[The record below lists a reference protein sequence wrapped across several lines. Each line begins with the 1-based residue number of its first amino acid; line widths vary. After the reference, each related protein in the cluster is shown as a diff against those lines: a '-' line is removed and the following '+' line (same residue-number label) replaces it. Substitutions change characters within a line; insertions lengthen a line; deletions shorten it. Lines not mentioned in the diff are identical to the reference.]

1 MKRKLLKFLKENKGT
16 FISGEEIA
24 TELGVSRTS
33 IWKIIKQM
41 KEEGYKIDSAPR
53 KGYKLIL
60 DEDIINAQE
69 LNIELADSMYHNKIH
84 YFEEIGSTSTYAK
97 ELASKECESG
107 SLIISELQV
116 DGRGRLGRNWESPK
130 GSGIWMSLV
139 LKPDLAPTK
148 ASKIT
153 QITAAAV
160 VLAVNKIYKLDAKIK
175 WPNDIVIDGKKICGI
190 LTEMNAELNHINYV
204 VVGIGVNV
212 NTEEF
217 PSDLIDKATSIAKVT
232 SEKSNRI
239 PLIGEI
245 LKAFE
250 ELYIEYLNGYDF
262 EKILEINKKY
272 SATIGNEVVVTR
284 RNDVVRGFAY
294 DLNNEGELLIRKE
307 DDQIETVYYG
317 EVSVRGING
326 YI

>member
-1 MKRKLLKFLKENKGT
+1 MKRKLLKFLKENKGA

-24 TELGVSRTS
+24 SELGVSRTS

-60 DEDIINAQE
+60 DEDIINDQE
-69 LNIELADSMYHNKIH
+69 LNLELAGSMYHNKIH
-84 YFEEIGSTSTYAK
+84 YFEEINSTSTYAK
-97 ELASKECESG
+97 EIATKGCESG
-107 SLIISELQV
+107 TLIISELQL

-160 VLAVNKIYKLDAKIK
+160 VLAINKIYKLDAKIK
-175 WPNDIVIDGKKICGI
+175 WPNDVVVDGKKICGI

-212 NTEEF
+212 NAENF
-217 PSDLIDKATSIAKVT
+217 PSDLEEKATSIARIT

-239 PLIGEI
+239 PLIGQI
-245 LKAFE
+245 LKSFE
-250 ELYIEYLNGYDF
+250 TLYIKYLEDYDF
-262 EKILEINKKY
+262 TEILEINKKC
-272 SATIGNEVVVTR
+272 SATIGKEVVVTR
-284 RNDVVRGFAY
+284 RNDVVKGFAY
-294 DLNNEGELLIRKE
+294 DLNDEGELLIRKE
-307 DDQIETVYYG
+307 DDKIETVYYG

>member
-1 MKRKLLKFLKENKGT
+1 MKRRLLEFLKENKGE
-16 FISGEEIA
+16 FVSGEEIA
-24 TELGVSRTS
+24 SELGVSRTS

-69 LNIELADSMYHNKIH
+69 LNLELDGSMYHNKIH
-84 YFEEIGSTSTYAK
+84 YFEKIGSTSTYAK
-97 ELASKECESG
+97 ELANKNCECG
-107 SLIISELQV
+107 SLIISELQI

-139 LKPDLAPTK
+139 LRPDLAPTK

-160 VLAVNKIYKLDAKIK
+160 VIAVNKIYNLDAKIK
-175 WPNDIVIDGKKICGI
+175 WPNDIVVDGKKICGI
-190 LTEMNAELNHINYV
+190 LTEMNAELNNINYV

-217 PSDLIDKATSIAKVT
+217 PNELIEKATSISKLT
-232 SEKSNRI
+232 LKKSNRI
-239 PLIGEI
+239 PLIGQI
-245 LKAFE
+245 LKTFE
-250 ELYIEYLNGYDF
+250 ELYTGYLDGYDF
-262 EKILEINKKY
+262 ENILEINKKY
-272 SATIGNEVVVTR
+272 SATIGKDVVVRR
-284 RNDVVRGFAY
+284 RNDIVKGFAY
-294 DLNNEGELLIRKE
+294 DLNKEGELLIRKE